1 VRSGEYQRASLN
13 ALMAQPYGRVVVLH
27 LTVLFGG
34 WVVMLLGS
42 PLFALV
48 LLVVLKTAAT
58 GARTVPSGASLRC
71 PDRKPVLEWNMPVL
85 DGR

>member
-1 VRSGEYQRASLN
+1 MVSHGLSFYWNYLKNDEYQRASLN
-13 ALMAQPYGRVVVLH
+13 ALMGQPYGRVIVLH

-48 LLVVLKTAAT
+48 LLVVLKTAADWR
-58 GARTVPSGASLRC
+58 AHQAER
-71 PDRKPVLEWNMPVL
+71 RKFALA
-85 DGR
+85 